1 MAIILSV
8 FLRGYRGKTVD
19 FALTSS
25 SHRTTIAHFLNNGKW
40 QDDQLQSILKASII
54 EIIYSEARK
63 SGQPVLCII
72 DDTIA
77 SHTKPSSLALHPIEA
92 AYYHQSHFC
101 RGQALFYAS
110 LICPICLVF
119 SIFTLEY
126 NFA

>member
-1 MAIILSV
+1 M
-8 FLRGYRGKTVD
+8 GGKTVD

-25 SHRTTIAHFLNNGKW
+25 SHRTTIAHFLNNSKW